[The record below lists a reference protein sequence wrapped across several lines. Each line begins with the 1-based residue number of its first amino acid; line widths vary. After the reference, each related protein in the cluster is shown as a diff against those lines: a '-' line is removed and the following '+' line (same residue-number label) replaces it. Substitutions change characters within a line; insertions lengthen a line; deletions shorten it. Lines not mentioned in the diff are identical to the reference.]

1 MPTRNINLTEHFD
14 RFVEKQIGGGR
25 YRNASE
31 VMRAGLHLLEQQ
43 TREEKEKL
51 ALLRALAAEG
61 FGQLNQG
68 RGIAI
73 EDERQLADVISRIG
87 RQAAK
92 QVKRTARGD

>member
-25 YRNASE
+25 FRNASE

-43 TREEKEKL
+43 TREEKQKL

-61 FGQLNQG
+61 FDQLDQAQ
-68 RGIAI
+68 GIAI
-73 EDERQLADVISRIG
+73 DDERQLSDVISRIG
-87 RQAAK
+87 RRAVK